1 MFKTCLNM
9 ELIKKPFKIGNS
21 MAVLIPKKWENEKI
35 IVKPLKKSI
44 TKEVIEILT
53 DNDILSEIKGLY
65 LTGSYA
71 REEQTENSDIDIIA
85 ITNKKHGII
94 RERNYEISIIPEKNL
109 LKSISKDL
117 YLFTSIK
124 DAIPLINNEQLEIYK
139 KIKQKININKL
150 LNEIESTLIINKS
163 MIESCEELK
172 ENIPDGTIY
181 SLVLRLREL
190 YLIKSLINNKKPLKK
205 EFLSEIGSEQYNI
218 YTSVK
223 NNKKSKNKTNIQ
235 QANLLLKKTR
245 EWIKELRGL

>member
-1 MFKTCLNM
+1 
-9 ELIKKPFKIGNS
+9 
-21 MAVLIPKKWENEKI
+21 
-35 IVKPLKKSI
+35 
-44 TKEVIEILT
+44 
-53 DNDILSEIKGLY
+53 
-65 LTGSYA
+65 
-71 REEQTENSDIDIIA
+71 
-85 ITNKKHGII
+85 
-94 RERNYEISIIPEKNL
+94 
-109 LKSISKDL
+109 
-117 YLFTSIK
+117 
-124 DAIPLINNEQLEIYK
+124 
-139 KIKQKININKL
+139 
-150 LNEIESTLIINKS
+150 